1 MGKFDITEITKTT
14 ITTGLAGKIIGIYG
28 TNNTGKSYVSARL
41 FPGKTLWL
49 ATEKGIMHKAIFMY
63 MILRIG
69 MTLEMLL
76 ISLLPGIKRREKK
89 FVKCMIV

>member
-49 ATEKGIMHKAIFMY
+49 ATEKDTTLKVIFMY
-63 MILRIG
+63 MILKTG
-69 MTLEMLL
+69 MISEMLL
-76 ISLLPGIKRREKK
+76 ISLLPETKK
-89 FVKCMIV
+89 EGKSS